1 MDYTTQYHY
10 TKEVLEETAQ
20 FCLFWDQNQIK
31 LSARIERILTLE
43 RDLYLQYMFINLAPS
58 PLSPTKELI
67 ERWLIPAKNFE
78 IYNIRVEILRRLF
91 EFTKNNIFDYPKTTI
106 HFPNLKELIFWRK
119 YHNSIFN
126 QTREIFNRIS
136 TQDIVRSELACWPFY
151 DSMKIYRDHQKT
163 VAEPVNFFLESHA
176 LICKMLTQ
184 RFDTRKELKI
194 LDIGCGDG
202 KLLMY
207 IRENFPQAKL
217 YATNF
222 FADVG
227 VNQKLLTDPKFTLK
241 VCTLEDMD
249 FAPDFFDVI
258 VSTEV
263 IEHLKNPIE
272 MIIQIKKHLKQDGF
286 FIVTAPSVHTRFL
299 SPNPLTYLAGLIST
313 FYEKYLP
320 PFHNLYEGLTDLPLV
335 HYAFS
340 HQQFSRMFG
349 QYFSNYNVTTS
360 RFTHLRKFRLHN
372 IAHKIPFLSHFG
384 GLVMAYGK
392 K

>member
-1 MDYTTQYHY
+1 MDYSTQYNY
-10 TKEVLEETAQ
+10 SKTVLEEVAA
-20 FCLFWDQNQIK
+20 FCLFWDKKQTR
-31 LSARIERILTLE
+31 LSPRIERLLLVE
-43 RDLYLQYMFINLAPS
+43 RDLYLQYMFINLATS

-67 ERWLIPAKNFE
+67 ERWLSPAKSFE
-78 IYNIRVEILRRLF
+78 IYNIRLEILQRLL
-91 EFTKNNIFDYPKTTI
+91 EFTQNNIFNYPKTKI
-106 HFPNLKELIFWRK
+106 NFPNLRELIFWRK
-119 YHNSIFN
+119 YHNDIFN
-126 QTREIFNRIS
+126 QTREIFNKIT

-151 DSMKIYRDHQKT
+151 DSIKIYRDQQKSN
-163 VAEPVNFFLESHA
+163 VQPVNFFLESHSMITEMIA
-176 LICKMLTQ
+176 RK
-184 RFDTRKELKI
+184 FDTQSDLKI

-202 KLLMY
+202 KLLVY
-207 IRENFPQAKL
+207 IREKFPNAKL

-227 VNQKLLTDPKFTLK
+227 VNAKLLSDPHFTLK

-249 FAPDFFDVI
+249 FPPEFFDVI

-263 IEHLKNPIE
+263 IEHLKNPVE
-272 MIIQIKKHLKQDGF
+272 MIIQIKKHLKKDGF
-286 FIVTAPSVHTRFL
+286 FVVTAPSVHTRFL
-299 SPNPLTYLAGLIST
+299 SPNPLTYIAGLIST
-313 FYEKYLP
+313 FHEKHLP

-340 HQQFSRMFG
+340 HQQFKRMFKEHF
-349 QYFSNYNVTTS
+349 QDCTIATS
-360 RFTHLRKFRLHN
+360 RFTHLRKFRLHK